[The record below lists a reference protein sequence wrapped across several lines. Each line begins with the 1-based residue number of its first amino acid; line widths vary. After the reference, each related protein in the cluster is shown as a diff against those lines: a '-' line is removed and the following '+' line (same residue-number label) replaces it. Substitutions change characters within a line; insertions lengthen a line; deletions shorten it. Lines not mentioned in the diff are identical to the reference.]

1 MRCYNLKAAS
11 AISDCLLRDGPIRC
25 ALAIRTNVSTP
36 SGIISVSTG
45 RRIRDCASI
54 ISCST
59 PNWRH
64 DSAVPASIAGSATG
78 PAQATTRADLDR
90 AGYGRE
96 EKRSETAAQHGQVVQ
111 HSVKGSNRP
120 AYIEDL
126 LLI

>member
-11 AISDCLLRDGPIRC
+11 AISDCLLRDGPIPC

-54 ISCST
+54 ICCST

-64 DSAVPASIAGSATG
+64 DSAAPASIAGSATG

-90 AGYGRE
+90 VGYGRE
-96 EKRSETAAQHGQVVQ
+96 EERSEPAAEHGQAVQ
-111 HSVKGSNRP
+111 HSVKDYAWSP
-120 AYIEDL
+120 
-126 LLI
+126 